1 MGTFRGMTE
10 THNIGEPATLPLS
23 ELSTYH
29 RNPRVGNVKAIKQSM
44 TTNGVY
50 KPIVVNKGSK
60 TGRVNEVLAGNHSL
74 KAMRE
79 LAAEFP
85 NDERWKQASV
95 WLVDVDEEHAKKIVL
110 ADNRTADLGSYD
122 EETLAELLG
131 EVKDSTG
138 TGYTDDD
145 LDSLLNPVDGT
156 QADVEA
162 LREKYTNLVKVP
174 HYTPDTEY
182 APLVEECYDT
192 TKTEELET
200 RIKEVDMPEAT
211 RQFLLAA
218 AQRHTVLDFQTI
230 ADFYAHQR
238 PEVQRLM
245 EEQAL
250 VIIDFGDAIANGY
263 TVLSKALEDVAAA
276 DKLEKGKK

>member
-1 MGTFRGMTE
+1 M
-10 THNIGEPATLPLS
+10 PLS